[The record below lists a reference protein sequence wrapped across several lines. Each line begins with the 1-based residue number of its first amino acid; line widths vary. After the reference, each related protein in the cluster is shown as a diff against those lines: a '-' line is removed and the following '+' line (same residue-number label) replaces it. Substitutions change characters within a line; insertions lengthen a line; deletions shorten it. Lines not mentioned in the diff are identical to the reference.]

1 MKQVSTIAV
10 MVQVGIVV
18 ALGETSVLAL
28 GAGVPHPAVDML
40 LNGSIMIT
48 RSFAVA
54 LRILPKSDS
63 CSESRCCHMVDA
75 C

>member
-1 MKQVSTIAV
+1 MLKTNRRWLTRRRALMKQVSTIAV

-40 LNGSIMIT
+40 
-48 RSFAVA
+48 
-54 LRILPKSDS
+54 
-63 CSESRCCHMVDA
+63 
-75 C
+75 